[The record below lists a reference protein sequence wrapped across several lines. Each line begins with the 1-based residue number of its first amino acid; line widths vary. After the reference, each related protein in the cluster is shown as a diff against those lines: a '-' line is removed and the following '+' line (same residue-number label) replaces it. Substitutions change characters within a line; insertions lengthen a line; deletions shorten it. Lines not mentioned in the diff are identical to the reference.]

1 MRANGVPAVW
11 LTPPQYASTKTIMWM
26 HGGAFIFCHTGTH
39 ARLLSSLGAAADAK
53 VLSVEYSLCPDEG
66 RYADMLREVTR
77 AYEWLVDADGGG
89 ADPKDVVVGGD
100 SAGGHLALGLIAEL
114 AKKKREEED
123 GGGGARENQVRSIHW
138 SPYDRVR
145 VVNADP

>member
-89 ADPKDVVVGGD
+89 AMRTELRCDGVNGTCEPPILLTGVDVFYDPPEPTRPVDDLNPPGLESSGG
-100 SAGGHLALGLIAEL
+100 SGG
-114 AKKKREEED
+114 
-123 GGGGARENQVRSIHW
+123 S
-138 SPYDRVR
+138 
-145 VVNADP
+145 